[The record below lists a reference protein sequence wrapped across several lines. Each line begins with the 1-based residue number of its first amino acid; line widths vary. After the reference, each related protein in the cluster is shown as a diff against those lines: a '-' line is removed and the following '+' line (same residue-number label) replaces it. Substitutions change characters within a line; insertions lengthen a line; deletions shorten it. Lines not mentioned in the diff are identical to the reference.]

1 VGSVANEM
9 GACLTLR
16 QRNQELDRHRDRGAE
31 ANLMPQLAFACGVV
45 GRHDMMS
52 QLLGTGLLF
61 SGTMALCFFCVTG
74 IERGDAESGVA
85 EGNLFCLDHLEACCK
100 IKVLSFPALA
110 PRLGHSAAVA
120 SSRDVAGHRRPC
132 KLPAAGQ
139 DVSKLHGEQT
149 PRRALLEV
157 RPLSKLCVGQ
167 ASRLCSLA
175 ACRPAIF
182 SQTWQHKRCTH
193 VACPLRPCRDM
204 SDPDACQTMP
214 VRCWARRLFDCI

>member
-1 VGSVANEM
+1 MFAWETCRVGSVANEM

-120 SSRDVAGHRRPC
+120 SS
-132 KLPAAGQ
+132 
-139 DVSKLHGEQT
+139 
-149 PRRALLEV
+149 
-157 RPLSKLCVGQ
+157 
-167 ASRLCSLA
+167 
-175 ACRPAIF
+175 
-182 SQTWQHKRCTH
+182 
-193 VACPLRPCRDM
+193 
-204 SDPDACQTMP
+204 
-214 VRCWARRLFDCI
+214 